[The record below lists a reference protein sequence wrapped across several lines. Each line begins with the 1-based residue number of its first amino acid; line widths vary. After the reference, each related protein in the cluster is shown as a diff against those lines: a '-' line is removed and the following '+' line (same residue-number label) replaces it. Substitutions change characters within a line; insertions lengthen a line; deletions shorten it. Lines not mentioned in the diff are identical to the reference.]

1 MIDPTDKAILSLR
14 LGELYAE
21 ANAYFKRNFPLP
33 ELTYRRSG
41 RHAGTAFLQQN
52 RINLNPVLL
61 VHNRDAFIQDV
72 LPHEVS
78 HLLVYQLFGRV
89 KPHGKEWQ
97 SVMRDVFHC
106 APETRHDFD
115 LAPLNLRTAEYRCDC
130 GPVALSIRRHNAVMR
145 GQKQY
150 KCRQCKQLLKPS
162 NAVTP

>member
-1 MIDPTDKAILSLR
+1 MIDSADKALLSQR
-14 LGELYAE
+14 LGELYTE
-21 ANAYFKRNFPLP
+21 ANAYFKRHFPLP

-61 VHNRDAFIQDV
+61 QHNRDAFIGDV

-78 HLLVYQLFGRV
+78 HLLVFQLFGRV

-97 SVMRDVFHC
+97 SVMREVFKC

-115 LAPLNLRTAEYRCDC
+115 LSPLKLRTADYECAC
-130 GPVALSIRRHNAVMR
+130 GPIALSIRRHNAVLR

-150 KCRQCKQLLKPS
+150 ICRQCRQQLKP
-162 NAVTP
+162 AG